1 MKVVAA
7 LDAFKGSL
15 SSVDAG
21 EAVRAGVLAVDPAAQ
36 VVVRAVADGG
46 EGTLAALMDAHN
58 IRYVMQGQAFGSM
71 YPGPLSVS
79 LNESIL
85 LVAHEDAE
93 LARELLEP
101 FIRDGVRP

>member
-1 MKVVAA
+1 MEMTPIYTPQ
-7 LDAFKGSL
+7 SP
-15 SSVDAG
+15 S
-21 EAVRAGVLAVDPAAQ
+21 EATVI
-36 VVVRAVADGG
+36 
-46 EGTLAALMDAHN
+46 AALMDAHN

-71 YPGPLSVS
+71 YPGPLCVS

-101 FIRDGVRP
+101 FIRDGVKP

>member
-1 MKVVAA
+1 MEMTPIYTPQ
-7 LDAFKGSL
+7 SQ
-15 SSVDAG
+15 S
-21 EAVRAGVLAVDPAAQ
+21 EATVI
-36 VVVRAVADGG
+36 
-46 EGTLAALMDAHN
+46 AALMDAHD

-101 FIRDGVRP
+101 FMRDGV

>member
-1 MKVVAA
+1 MEMTPIYTPQ
-7 LDAFKGSL
+7 SQ
-15 SSVDAG
+15 S
-21 EAVRAGVLAVDPAAQ
+21 EATVI
-36 VVVRAVADGG
+36 
-46 EGTLAALMDAHN
+46 AALMDAHD

-101 FIRDGVRP
+101 FMHDGI